1 MRALQPP
8 NASRLFKVILM
19 NEINPRLALADMAN
33 FSETKRGILGD
44 IRTTWGKFSEDDLTR
59 LRSNDDL
66 VTEIAARYNI
76 DKAQAQRDVDA
87 MMRGRQ
93 I

>member
-1 MRALQPP
+1 
-8 NASRLFKVILM
+8 M
-19 NEINPRLALADMAN
+19 NPLNPKRTEFAA
-33 FSETKRGILGD
+33 FSETKKSILNEIRGK
-44 IRTTWGKFSEDDLTR
+44 WGKFSEDDLGR

-66 VTEIAARYNI
+66 VTEIAAKYSLDR
-76 DKAQAQRDVDA
+76 AQAQRDVDA

>member
-1 MRALQPP
+1 
-8 NASRLFKVILM
+8 M
-19 NEINPRLALADMAN
+19 NVFSPKLAPTDMAN
-33 FSETKRGILGD
+33 FSDAKRSILGD
-44 IRTTWGKFSEDDLTR
+44 IRTTWGKFSEDDLSR

>member
-1 MRALQPP
+1 MNVFDLKLPP
-8 NASRLFKVILM
+8 T
-19 NEINPRLALADMAN
+19 DMAN
-33 FSETKRGILGD
+33 FSETKRSILGD

-59 LRSNDDL
+59 LRSNDEL

>member
-1 MRALQPP
+1 
-8 NASRLFKVILM
+8 M
-19 NEINPRLALADMAN
+19 NISSPKLAPTDLAN
-33 FSETKRGILGD
+33 FSETKRSILSD
-44 IRTTWGKFSEDDLTR
+44 IRTTWGKFSEDDLSR

-87 MMRGRQ
+87 MMRSRQ

>member
-1 MRALQPP
+1 M
-8 NASRLFKVILM
+8 NAFDPKLEPS
-19 NEINPRLALADMAN
+19 DMAN
-33 FSETKRGILGD
+33 FSETKRSILGD

-59 LRSNDDL
+59 LRSNDEL
-66 VTEIAARYNI
+66 VTEIANRYNI

>member
-1 MRALQPP
+1 
-8 NASRLFKVILM
+8 M
-19 NEINPRLALADMAN
+19 NTSSPKLAPTDLAN
-33 FSETKRGILGD
+33 FSETKRSILSD
-44 IRTTWGKFSEDDLTR
+44 IRTTWGKFSEDDLGR

>member
-1 MRALQPP
+1 
-8 NASRLFKVILM
+8 M
-19 NEINPRLALADMAN
+19 NSPKLAPADLAN
-33 FSETKRGILGD
+33 FSETKRSILGD
-44 IRTTWGKFSEDDLTR
+44 IRTTWGKFSEDDLTK

-76 DKAQAQRDVDA
+76 DRAQAQSDVDA

>member
-1 MRALQPP
+1 
-8 NASRLFKVILM
+8 M
-19 NEINPRLALADMAN
+19 NPVNPKRTEFAA
-33 FSETKRGILGD
+33 FSETKKSILND
-44 IRTTWGKFSEDDLTR
+44 IRGKWGKFSEDDLGR

-66 VTEIAARYNI
+66 VTEIAAKYSLDR
-76 DKAQAQRDVDA
+76 AQAQRDVDA

>member
-1 MRALQPP
+1 MTVF
-8 NASRLFKVILM
+8 STK
-19 NEINPRLALADMAN
+19 LAPTDLGN
-33 FSETKRGILGD
+33 FSEVKRSILSD
-44 IRTTWGKFSEDDLTR
+44 IRTTWGKFSEDDLGR

-76 DKAQAQRDVDA
+76 DKAQAQSDVDA

>member
-1 MRALQPP
+1 
-8 NASRLFKVILM
+8 M
-19 NEINPRLALADMAN
+19 NVFSPKLAPADLAN
-33 FSETKRGILGD
+33 FSEAKRSILGD
-44 IRTTWGKFSEDDLTR
+44 IRTTWGKFSEDDLSR

-76 DKAQAQRDVDA
+76 DKAKAQRDVDA
-87 MMRGRQ
+87 LMRGRQ

>member
-1 MRALQPP
+1 MNVVPVRAP
-8 NASRLFKVILM
+8 
-19 NEINPRLALADMAN
+19 ADLAN
-33 FSETKRGILGD
+33 FSETKRSILND
-44 IRTTWGKFSEDDLTR
+44 IRSKWGKFSEDDLGR

-66 VTEIAARYNI
+66 VTEIASKYSI
-76 DKAQAQRDVDA
+76 DRAQAESDVDA